1 MFLVSS
7 GTCWLNRQL
16 FNYTG
21 GGCDLHCTDSNL
33 LDEIHFRAVPFVS
46 SLEGSNFSF
55 QEMKLVDALLHLLLK
70 VPKGPVLPS
79 ACMGRAIART

>member
-1 MFLVSS
+1 MICTVPTVTYLMRYISVLCLLFL
-7 GTCWLNRQL
+7 L
-16 FNYTG
+16 
-21 GGCDLHCTDSNL
+21 
-33 LDEIHFRAVPFVS
+33 IA
-46 SLEGSNFSF
+46 LEGSNLSF